1 MIATLLLAV
10 QVSALF
16 PMASLPTVKTSC
28 AIESGWAGA
37 ELRQLGVVTILAT
50 QSPARCRRAERLRR
64 IRKALQDAV
73 ETRGSKKRDPIQ
85 SA

>member
-10 QVSALF
+10 QVGALF

-28 AIESGWAGA
+28 VIDSEWASA
-37 ELRQLGVVTILAT
+37 ELRQLGVVPIRAT

-64 IRKALQDAV
+64 IRRAIENAV
-73 ETRGSKKRDPIQ
+73 EPRGEKSD
-85 SA
+85 

>member
-10 QVSALF
+10 QVGALF

-28 AIESGWAGA
+28 VIDSGWASA
-37 ELRQLGVVTILAT
+37 ELRQLGIVTIRAT

-64 IRKALQDAV
+64 IRRAIQNAV
-73 ETRGSKKRDPIQ
+73 RPSGSGQ
-85 SA
+85 